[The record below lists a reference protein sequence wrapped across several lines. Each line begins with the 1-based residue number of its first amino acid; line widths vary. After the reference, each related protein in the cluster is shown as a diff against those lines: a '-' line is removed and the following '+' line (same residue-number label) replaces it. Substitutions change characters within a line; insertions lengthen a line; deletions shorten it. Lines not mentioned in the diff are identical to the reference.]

1 MSFEGQDNME
11 GQGTE
16 CGSKTTSAKAIGFYW
31 LCFALVEV
39 GLSILE
45 PLMDI

>member
-16 CGSKTTSAKAIGFYW
+16 CGSKDNLSQSYW
-31 LCFALVEV
+31 LLLALLCF
-39 GLSILE
+39 G
-45 PLMDI
+45 